1 MKKIKTISLSSLR
14 TEEDFGFLKLIVTE
28 TANLPKEGEGG
39 SPSEISVLSE
49 GSTPALTA
57 SVSTFSSAVDAFDAA
72 LKDSA
77 SVPSS
82 AIASEADSA
91 RDASWRGLNN
101 YLKAMTVHPNEDK
114 RSLAVEMKGLCD
126 KYGDPT
132 SLPQTEESGILH
144 NLLQDFDSYLE
155 DTLSSVGVDAW
166 LDDLR
171 EKENAFLEAV
181 AARTE
186 QEASRTVG
194 IVKQTRQSADE
205 AYRSLVDLVNALA
218 VVNGDAPYATF
229 IDHVNVLIDQ
239 QKSVLKARATNNA
252 KKKEI

>member
-57 SVSTFSSAVDAFDAA
+57 SVSTFSSVVDAA

-101 YLKAMTVHPNEDK
+101 YLKAMTAHPNEDK

-155 DTLSSVGVDAW
+155 DTLNSVGVDAW

-194 IVKQTRQSADE
+194 IVKQKRQSADE

-239 QKSVLKARATNNA
+239 QKSVLKARATRGA
-252 KKKEI
+252 KKSA

>member
-28 TANLPKEGEGG
+28 TANLPKEDG
-39 SPSEISVLSE
+39 S
-49 GSTPALTA
+49 GSSPALTA
-57 SVSTFSSAVDAFDAA
+57 AVSAFSLAVDTFDAA
-72 LKDSA
+72 LKDSTKSQCA
-77 SVPSS
+77 S
-82 AIASEADSA
+82 IAAEADSA

-101 YLKAMTVHPNEDK
+101 YLKAMTVHPDEEK

-144 NLLQDFDSYLE
+144 NLLQDFDAYLE
-155 DTLSSVGVDAW
+155 DVLRSVGADAW
-166 LDDLR
+166 VNDLR
-171 EKENAFLEAV
+171 TKENAFLSAV
-181 AARTE
+181 ANRTE
-186 QEASRTVG
+186 EESMRTVG

-229 IDHVNVLIDQ
+229 INHVNVLIDQ
-239 QKSVLKARATNNA
+239 QKSLLKARATRGA
-252 KKKEI
+252 KESA

>member
-1 MKKIKTISLSSLR
+1 M
-14 TEEDFGFLKLIVTE
+14 
-28 TANLPKEGEGG
+28 PKEGEGG

-101 YLKAMTVHPNEDK
+101 YLKAMTAHPNEDK

-155 DTLSSVGVDAW
+155 DTLNSVGVDAW

-194 IVKQTRQSADE
+194 IVKQKRQSADE

-239 QKSVLKARATNNA
+239 QKSVLKARATRGA
-252 KKKEI
+252 KESA

>member
-28 TANLPKEGEGG
+28 TANLPKEDG
-39 SPSEISVLSE
+39 S
-49 GSTPALTA
+49 GSSPALTA
-57 SVSTFSSAVDAFDAA
+57 AKSAFSSAVDAFDAA
-72 LKDSA
+72 LKDSTKSQCA
-77 SVPSS
+77 S
-82 AIASEADSA
+82 IAAEADSA

-101 YLKAMTVHPNEDK
+101 YLKAITVHPDEEK

-132 SLPQTEESGILH
+132 SLLQTEESGILH
-144 NLLQDFDSYLE
+144 NLLQDFDAYLE
-155 DTLSSVGVDAW
+155 DVLRSVGADAW
-166 LDDLR
+166 VNDLR
-171 EKENAFLEAV
+171 TKENAFLSAV
-181 AARTE
+181 ANRTE
-186 QEASRTVG
+186 EESMRTVG

-229 IDHVNVLIDQ
+229 INHVNVLIDQ
-239 QKSVLKARATNNA
+239 QKSVLKARATRGA
-252 KKKEI
+252 KESA

>member
-28 TANLPKEGEGG
+28 TASLPKEEGSGG
-39 SPSEISVLSE
+39 S
-49 GSTPALTA
+49 PALTA
-57 SVSTFSSAVDAFDAA
+57 AVSAFSSAVDAFDAA

-77 SVPSS
+77 SVSY
-82 AIASEADSA
+82 AVIASEADAA
-91 RDASWRGLNN
+91 RDSAWRGLNN
-101 YLKAMTVHPNEDK
+101 YLKAMMVHPDESK
-114 RSLAVEMKGLCD
+114 RSLAIEMKGLCD

-155 DTLSSVGVDAW
+155 DFLKSIGVDAW

-171 EKENAFLEAV
+171 AKEEAFLNAV
-181 AARTE
+181 GIRTE

-194 IVKQTRQSADE
+194 IVKQTRQAADE

-218 VVNGDAPYATF
+218 IVNGDEPYAAF

-239 QKSVLKARATNNA
+239 QKSVLKARATRGA
-252 KKKEI
+252 KEE

>member
-28 TANLPKEGEGG
+28 TANLPKEDG
-39 SPSEISVLSE
+39 S
-49 GSTPALTA
+49 GSSPALTA
-57 SVSTFSSAVDAFDAA
+57 AVSAFSSAVDTFDAA
-72 LKDSA
+72 LKDSTKSQCA
-77 SVPSS
+77 S
-82 AIASEADSA
+82 IAAEADSA

-101 YLKAMTVHPNEDK
+101 YLKAITVHPDEEK

-144 NLLQDFDSYLE
+144 NLLQDFDAYLE
-155 DTLSSVGVDAW
+155 DVLRSVGADAW
-166 LDDLR
+166 VNDLR
-171 EKENAFLEAV
+171 TKENAFLSAV
-181 AARTE
+181 ANRTE
-186 QEASRTVG
+186 EESMRTVG

-229 IDHVNVLIDQ
+229 INHVNVLIDQ
-239 QKSVLKARATNNA
+239 QKSLLKARATRGA
-252 KKKEI
+252 KESA

>member
-28 TANLPKEGEGG
+28 TANLPKEDG
-39 SPSEISVLSE
+39 S
-49 GSTPALTA
+49 GSSPALTA
-57 SVSTFSSAVDAFDAA
+57 AKSAFSSAVDAFDAA
-72 LKDSA
+72 LKDSTKSQCA
-77 SVPSS
+77 S
-82 AIASEADSA
+82 IAAEADSA

-101 YLKAMTVHPNEDK
+101 YLKAITVHPDEEK

-144 NLLQDFDSYLE
+144 NLLQDFDAYLE
-155 DTLSSVGVDAW
+155 DVLRSVGADAW
-166 LDDLR
+166 VNDLR
-171 EKENAFLEAV
+171 TKENAFLSAV
-181 AARTE
+181 ANRTE
-186 QEASRTVG
+186 EESMRTVG

-229 IDHVNVLIDQ
+229 INHVNVLIDQ
-239 QKSVLKARATNNA
+239 QKSLLKARATRGA
-252 KKKEI
+252 KESA

>member
-28 TANLPKEGEGG
+28 TANLPKEDG
-39 SPSEISVLSE
+39 S
-49 GSTPALTA
+49 GSLPALTA
-57 SVSTFSSAVDAFDAA
+57 AKSAFSSAVDAFDAA
-72 LKDSA
+72 LKDSTKSQCA
-77 SVPSS
+77 S
-82 AIASEADSA
+82 IAAEADSA

-101 YLKAMTVHPNEDK
+101 YLKAITVHPDEEK

-144 NLLQDFDSYLE
+144 NLLQDFDAYLE
-155 DTLSSVGVDAW
+155 DVLRSVGADAW
-166 LDDLR
+166 VNDLR
-171 EKENAFLEAV
+171 TKENAFLSAV
-181 AARTE
+181 ANRTE
-186 QEASRTVG
+186 EESMRTVG

-229 IDHVNVLIDQ
+229 INHVNVLIDQ
-239 QKSVLKARATNNA
+239 QKSLLKARATRGA
-252 KKKEI
+252 KESA

>member
-28 TANLPKEGEGG
+28 TANLPKEDG
-39 SPSEISVLSE
+39 S
-49 GSTPALTA
+49 GSSLALTA
-57 SVSTFSSAVDAFDAA
+57 AKSAFSSAVDAFDAA
-72 LKDSA
+72 LKDSTKSQCA
-77 SVPSS
+77 S
-82 AIASEADSA
+82 IAAEADSA

-101 YLKAMTVHPNEDK
+101 YLKAITVHPDEEK

-144 NLLQDFDSYLE
+144 NLLQDFDAYLE
-155 DTLSSVGVDAW
+155 DVLRSVGADAW
-166 LDDLR
+166 VNDLR
-171 EKENAFLEAV
+171 TKENAFLSAV
-181 AARTE
+181 ANRTE
-186 QEASRTVG
+186 EESMRTVG

-229 IDHVNVLIDQ
+229 INHVNVLIDQ
-239 QKSVLKARATNNA
+239 QKSVLKARATRGA
-252 KKKEI
+252 KESA

>member
-28 TANLPKEGEGG
+28 TANLPKE
-39 SPSEISVLSE
+39 E
-49 GSTPALTA
+49 GSGSSPALTTA
-57 SVSTFSSAVDAFDAA
+57 VSAFSSAVDAFDAA

-82 AIASEADSA
+82 AIASEADAA
-91 RDASWRGLNN
+91 RDAAWCGLNN
-101 YLKAMTVHPNEDK
+101 YLKAMTVHPDESK
-114 RSLAVEMKGLCD
+114 RSLAIEMKGLCD

-144 NLLQDFDSYLE
+144 NLLQDFDAYLE
-155 DTLSSVGVDAW
+155 DFLKSVGVDAW
-166 LDDLR
+166 LDALR
-171 EKENAFLEAV
+171 AKEEAFLDAV
-181 AARTE
+181 ADRTE

-239 QKSVLKARATNNA
+239 QKSVLKARATRGA
-252 KKKEI
+252 KESA

>member
-28 TANLPKEGEGG
+28 TANLPKEDG
-39 SPSEISVLSE
+39 S
-49 GSTPALTA
+49 GSSPALTA
-57 SVSTFSSAVDAFDAA
+57 AKSAFSSAVDAFDAA
-72 LKDSA
+72 LKDSTKSQCA
-77 SVPSS
+77 S
-82 AIASEADSA
+82 IAAEADSA

-101 YLKAMTVHPNEDK
+101 YLKAITVHPDEEK

-144 NLLQDFDSYLE
+144 NLLQDFDAYLE
-155 DTLSSVGVDAW
+155 DVLRSVGADAW
-166 LDDLR
+166 VNDLR
-171 EKENAFLEAV
+171 TKENAFLSAV
-181 AARTE
+181 ANRTE
-186 QEASRTVG
+186 EESMRTVG

-229 IDHVNVLIDQ
+229 INHVNVLIDQ
-239 QKSVLKARATNNA
+239 QKSVLKARATINA
-252 KKKEI
+252 KEEEQDRPVVQ

>member
-28 TANLPKEGEGG
+28 TANLPKEDG
-39 SPSEISVLSE
+39 S
-49 GSTPALTA
+49 GSSPALTA
-57 SVSTFSSAVDAFDAA
+57 AKSAFSSAVDAFDAA
-72 LKDSA
+72 LKDSTKSQCA
-77 SVPSS
+77 S
-82 AIASEADSA
+82 IAAEADST

-101 YLKAMTVHPNEDK
+101 YLKAITVHPDEEK

-144 NLLQDFDSYLE
+144 NLLQDFDAYLE
-155 DTLSSVGVDAW
+155 DVLRSVGADAW
-166 LDDLR
+166 VNDLR
-171 EKENAFLEAV
+171 TKENAFLSAV
-181 AARTE
+181 ANRTE
-186 QEASRTVG
+186 EESMRTVG

-229 IDHVNVLIDQ
+229 INHVNVLIDQ
-239 QKSVLKARATNNA
+239 QKSVLKARATRGA
-252 KKKEI
+252 KESA

>member
-28 TANLPKEGEGG
+28 TANLPKEDG
-39 SPSEISVLSE
+39 S
-49 GSTPALTA
+49 GSSPALTA
-57 SVSTFSSAVDAFDAA
+57 AKSAFSSAVDAFDAA
-72 LKDSA
+72 LKDSTKSQCA
-77 SVPSS
+77 S
-82 AIASEADSA
+82 IAAEADSA

-101 YLKAMTVHPNEDK
+101 YLKAITVHPDEEK

-144 NLLQDFDSYLE
+144 NLLQDFDAYLE
-155 DTLSSVGVDAW
+155 DVLRSVGADAW
-166 LDDLR
+166 VNDLQT
-171 EKENAFLEAV
+171 KENAFLSAV
-181 AARTE
+181 ANRTE
-186 QEASRTVG
+186 EESMRTVG

-229 IDHVNVLIDQ
+229 INHVNVLIDQ
-239 QKSVLKARATNNA
+239 QKSVLKARATRGA
-252 KKKEI
+252 KESA

>member
-28 TANLPKEGEGG
+28 TANLPKEDG
-39 SPSEISVLSE
+39 S
-49 GSTPALTA
+49 GSSPALTA
-57 SVSTFSSAVDAFDAA
+57 AKSAFSSAVDAFDAA
-72 LKDSA
+72 LKDSTKSQCA
-77 SVPSS
+77 S
-82 AIASEADSA
+82 IAAEADSA

-101 YLKAMTVHPNEDK
+101 YLKAITVHPDEEK

-144 NLLQDFDSYLE
+144 NLLQDFDAYLE
-155 DTLSSVGVDAW
+155 DVLRSVGADAW
-166 LDDLR
+166 VNDLR
-171 EKENAFLEAV
+171 TKENAFLSAV
-181 AARTE
+181 ANRTE
-186 QEASRTVG
+186 EESMRTVG

-218 VVNGDAPYATF
+218 VVNGDAPYAIF
-229 IDHVNVLIDQ
+229 INHVNVLIDQ
-239 QKSVLKARATNNA
+239 QKSVLKARATRGA
-252 KKKEI
+252 KESA

>member
-101 YLKAMTVHPNEDK
+101 YLKAMTAHPNEDK

-155 DTLSSVGVDAW
+155 DTLNSVGVDAW

-194 IVKQTRQSADE
+194 IVKQKRQSADE
-205 AYRSLVDLVNALA
+205 AYRSLVDLGNALA
-218 VVNGDAPYATF
+218 VVKWDAPYASF
-229 IDHVNVLIDQ
+229 MAHVNVLIDQ
-239 QKSVLKARATNNA
+239 QKSVLKARATRGA
-252 KKKEI
+252 KESA

>member
-1 MKKIKTISLSSLR
+1 
-14 TEEDFGFLKLIVTE
+14 
-28 TANLPKEGEGG
+28 
-39 SPSEISVLSE
+39 
-49 GSTPALTA
+49 
-57 SVSTFSSAVDAFDAA
+57 
-72 LKDSA
+72 
-77 SVPSS
+77 
-82 AIASEADSA
+82 
-91 RDASWRGLNN
+91 
-101 YLKAMTVHPNEDK
+101 MTVHPDEEK

-194 IVKQTRQSADE
+194 IVKQKRQSADE

>member
-28 TANLPKEGEGG
+28 TANLPKE
-39 SPSEISVLSE
+39 E
-49 GSTPALTA
+49 GSGSSPALTA
-57 SVSTFSSAVDAFDAA
+57 AISAFSSAVDAFDAA
-72 LKDSA
+72 LKDSTKSQCA
-77 SVPSS
+77 S
-82 AIASEADSA
+82 IAAEADSA

-101 YLKAMTVHPNEDK
+101 YLKAMAVHPDEEK

-144 NLLQDFDSYLE
+144 NLLQDFDAYIE
-155 DTLSSVGVDAW
+155 DVLRSVGADAW
-166 LDDLR
+166 VNDLR
-171 EKENAFLEAV
+171 TKENAFLSAV
-181 AARTE
+181 ANRTE
-186 QEASRTVG
+186 EESMRTVG

-205 AYRSLVDLVNALA
+205 TYRSLVDLVNALA

-239 QKSVLKARATNNA
+239 QKSVLKARATRGA
-252 KKKEI
+252 KESA

>member
-28 TANLPKEGEGG
+28 TANLPKEDG
-39 SPSEISVLSE
+39 S
-49 GSTPALTA
+49 GSSPALTA
-57 SVSTFSSAVDAFDAA
+57 AKSAFSSAVDAFDAA
-72 LKDSA
+72 LKDSTKSQCA
-77 SVPSS
+77 S
-82 AIASEADSA
+82 IAAEADSA

-101 YLKAMTVHPNEDK
+101 YLKAITVHPDEEK

-144 NLLQDFDSYLE
+144 NLLQDFDAYLE
-155 DTLSSVGVDAW
+155 DVLRSVGADAW
-166 LDDLR
+166 VNDLR
-171 EKENAFLEAV
+171 TKEDAFLSAV
-181 AARTE
+181 ANRTE
-186 QEASRTVG
+186 EESMRTVG

-229 IDHVNVLIDQ
+229 INHVNVLIDQ
-239 QKSVLKARATNNA
+239 QKSVLKARATRGA
-252 KKKEI
+252 KESA

>member
-28 TANLPKEGEGG
+28 TANLPKEDG
-39 SPSEISVLSE
+39 S
-49 GSTPALTA
+49 GSLPALTA
-57 SVSTFSSAVDAFDAA
+57 AKSAFSSAVDAFDAA
-72 LKDSA
+72 LKDSTKSQCA
-77 SVPSS
+77 S
-82 AIASEADSA
+82 IAAEVDSA

-101 YLKAMTVHPNEDK
+101 YLKAITVHPDEEK

-144 NLLQDFDSYLE
+144 NLLQDFDAYLE
-155 DTLSSVGVDAW
+155 DVLRSVGADAW
-166 LDDLR
+166 VNDLR
-171 EKENAFLEAV
+171 TKENAFLSAV
-181 AARTE
+181 ANRTE
-186 QEASRTVG
+186 EESMRTVG

-229 IDHVNVLIDQ
+229 INHVNVLIDQ
-239 QKSVLKARATNNA
+239 QKSLLKARATRGA
-252 KKKEI
+252 KESA